1 MNFSETQ
8 QIPENVGFRSS
19 TQPTLELFFRLNRTV
34 LPRDPPHKFPSKVE
48 IFAMKIKNLIKV
60 V

>member
-8 QIPENVGFRSS
+8 QIPENVGFCSS

-34 LPRDPPHKFPSKVE
+34 LKSV
-48 IFAMKIKNLIKV
+48 
-60 V
+60 